1 MGQEAVADA
10 VTQARLATLGSLIA
24 GLTHELNTPLGALNS
39 NHDVLRRALAR
50 LQNILADEVVEPHEL
65 DEVRRI
71 VRAVDQVLAIN
82 DMALDR
88 MIELVRNLHSF
99 GRIDRAAFD
108 SVDVHEGL
116 DSTVALLAHELKNI
130 EIVRDYGDI
139 PRLYCHAQR
148 LHQVFMNLLLNAVQA
163 LPDGGRITV
172 RTSAN
177 DASVRVRIE
186 DNGCGIAAEQQERV
200 FEPGFTTRQGRVS
213 MGLGLAICRQIVEQ
227 HGGTIEL
234 ESAPGAGS
242 AFTVCLPLRTQS

>member
-1 MGQEAVADA
+1 MEHGGIADA

-24 GLTHELNTPLGALNS
+24 GLTHEINTPLGALNS

-71 VRAVDQVLAIN
+71 VRAVDQVLSIN
-82 DMALDR
+82 DMALER
-88 MIELVRNLHSF
+88 MLELVRNLHSF

-108 SVDVHEGL
+108 SVHVHEGL
-116 DSTVALLAHELKNI
+116 DSTIALLAHEMKHI
-130 EIVRDYGDI
+130 EIVREYGDV
-139 PRLYCHAQR
+139 PRIYCHAQR

-163 LPDGGRITV
+163 LPDGGRITL
-172 RTSAN
+172 RTSA
-177 DASVRVRIE
+177 DDVLLRVCVE
-186 DNGCGIAAEQQERV
+186 DNGCGIAPEQHGRV
-200 FEPGFTTRQGRVS
+200 FEPGFTTRDGRVS

-242 AFTVCLPLRTQS
+242 AFTVCLPLRTQR